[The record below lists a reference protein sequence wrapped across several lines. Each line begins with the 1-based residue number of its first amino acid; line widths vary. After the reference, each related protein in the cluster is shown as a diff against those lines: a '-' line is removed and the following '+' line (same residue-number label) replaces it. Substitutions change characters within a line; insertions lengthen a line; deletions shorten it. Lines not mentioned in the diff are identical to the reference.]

1 MDGQNGK
8 RADRAV
14 KIRMPCGKKR
24 KGAKANGGERKRN
37 QGRRSEARID
47 RRG

>member
-24 KGAKANGGERKRN
+24 KGAKAKRDKN
-37 QGRRSEARID
+37 RSRDRQGAQQGRRR
-47 RRG
+47 